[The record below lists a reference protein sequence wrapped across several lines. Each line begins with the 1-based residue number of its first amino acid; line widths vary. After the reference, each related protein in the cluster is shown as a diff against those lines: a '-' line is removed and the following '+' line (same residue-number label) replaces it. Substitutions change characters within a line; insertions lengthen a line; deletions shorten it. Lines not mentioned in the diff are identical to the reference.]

1 MAEKYYV
8 KKKWKKAQMIYED
21 IMPYYKTRTE
31 FQDIYYKYA
40 YCAYNQADY
49 LNAEN
54 LFKTFLKYFP
64 IVRRQKKWIIM
75 RAYCYL

>member
-8 KKKWKKAQMIYED
+8 QKKYNKAQMFYED
-21 IMPYYKTRTE
+21 VMPYYKTRTE

-40 YCAYNQADY
+40 YCAYNQSDY

-54 LFKTFLKYFP
+54 LFKSFLEIFP
-64 IVRRQKKWIIM
+64 NSVKGRRN
-75 RAYCYL
+75 